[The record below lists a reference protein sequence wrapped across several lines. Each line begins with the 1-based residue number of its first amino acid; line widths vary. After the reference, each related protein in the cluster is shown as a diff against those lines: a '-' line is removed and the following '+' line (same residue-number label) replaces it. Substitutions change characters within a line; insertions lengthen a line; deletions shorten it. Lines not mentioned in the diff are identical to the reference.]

1 MAFVVQGDVPVT
13 SANAYVDAA
22 FFVTYHTDRGTDVS
36 SHSTD
41 EVQFAIVRATQY
53 LDLRF
58 EYIGERSL
66 SNQELEWPRQFAYD
80 DRGNSVA
87 GLPVVVKWATC
98 EYALRALTASLI
110 ADPSQADDSG
120 RAVKVREEA
129 VGPIV
134 EKVEYE
140 RGATY
145 SMPDYPIADRM
156 LISRGLVLSGAAGGS
171 KAGLMVGTLSR
182 G

>member
-1 MAFVVQGDVPVT
+1 MAFVVQGDVPIA

-22 FFVTYHTDRGTDVS
+22 YFSAYHADRGTDVS
-36 SHSTD
+36 SYTTAD
-41 EVQFAIVRATQY
+41 VQFAIVRASQY
-53 LDLRF
+53 LDVRF
-58 EYIGERSL
+58 EYIGERVS

-80 DRGNSVA
+80 DRGNSVVGVPIA
-87 GLPVVVKWATC
+87 VKYAIC
-98 EYALRALTASLI
+98 EYALRALTVALL
-110 ADPSQADDSG
+110 ADPIQADESG
-120 RAVKVREEA
+120 RPVKVREEA

-134 EKVEYE
+134 EKIEYE

-145 SMPDYPIADRM
+145 SMPDYPMADR
-156 LISRGLVLSGAAGGS
+156 LLVSRGLVSSGAAGGS

>member
-13 SANAYVDAA
+13 SANAYVDAT
-22 FFVTYHTDRGTDVS
+22 FFVAYHTDRGTDVS
-36 SHSTD
+36 SYSTT

-53 LDLRF
+53 LDVRF
-58 EYIGERSL
+58 EYIGERVL

-80 DRGNSVA
+80 DRGNSVT
-87 GLPVVVKWATC
+87 GLPVAVKWAVC
-98 EYALRALTASLI
+98 EYALRALTAALM
-110 ADPSQADDSG
+110 ADPAQADDSG
-120 RAVKVREEA
+120 RSVKVREEA

-134 EKVEYE
+134 EKIEYE

-156 LISRGLVLSGAAGGS
+156 LVARGLVSSGAAGGS
-171 KAGLMVGTLSR
+171 KSGLMVGTLSR

>member
-13 SANAYVDAA
+13 SANAYVDATY
-22 FFVTYHTDRGTDVS
+22 FVAYHTDRGTDVS
-36 SHSTD
+36 SYLTAAI
-41 EVQFAIVRATQY
+41 EFAIVRATQY

-80 DRGNSVA
+80 DRGNSVS
-87 GLPVVVKWATC
+87 GVPVVVKQAVC
-98 EYALRALTASLI
+98 EYTLRALTTSLMP
-110 ADPSQADDSG
+110 DPDQTDNTG
-120 RAVKVREEA
+120 RPIKSREEA
-129 VGPIV
+129 VGPII

-145 SMPDYPIADRM
+145 ALPDYPIADRM
-156 LISRGLVLSGAAGGS
+156 LVARGLVASGAAGGS
-171 KAGLMVGTLSR
+171 KSGLMVGTLGR

>member
-13 SANAYVDAA
+13 SANAYVDVPY
-22 FFVTYHTDRGTDVS
+22 FVSYHTDRGTDVS
-36 SHSTD
+36 SHS
-41 EVQFAIVRATQY
+41 EVDMKFAIVRATQY
-53 LDLRF
+53 LDMRF
-58 EYIGERSL
+58 EYVGERVL

-87 GLPVVVKWATC
+87 GLPVAVKWAVC
-98 EYALRALTASLI
+98 EYALRALTAELM
-110 ADPSQADDSG
+110 ADPAQADDSG
-120 RAVKVREEA
+120 RSVKVREAA

-134 EKVEYE
+134 EKIEYE
-140 RGATY
+140 RGAIY

-156 LISRGLVLSGAAGGS
+156 LVARGLVSSGAVGGS
-171 KAGLMVGTLSR
+171 KSGLMVGTLSR